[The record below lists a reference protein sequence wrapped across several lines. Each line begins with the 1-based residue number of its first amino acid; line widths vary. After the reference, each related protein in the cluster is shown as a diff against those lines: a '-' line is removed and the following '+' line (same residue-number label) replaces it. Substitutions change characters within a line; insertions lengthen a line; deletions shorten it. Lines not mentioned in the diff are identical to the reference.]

1 MPAWCVVGGCSNTIN
16 IQEGIGL
23 HTIPFY
29 DDGSKRAKWVQWFA
43 LSISNQTISLDAWM
57 FRKRKG
63 VLLAPWLERDEF
75 GVIAFPSILAAAVAS
90 EEQQSVSGAQRQ
102 RRMVRYFTVQMFF
115 ALLYQFPFLFNFL
128 KRKYFLQTVKAA
140 IKPNVGLAATSRL

>member
-1 MPAWCVVGGCSNTIN
+1 M
-16 IQEGIGL
+16 L
-23 HTIPFY
+23 
-29 DDGSKRAKWVQWFA
+29 
-43 LSISNQTISLDAWM
+43 
-57 FRKRKG
+57 RKRKG

-90 EEQQSVSGAQRQ
+90 EKQESVSGAQTE

-115 ALLYQFPFLFNFL
+115 ALLYQFPFLSNFL